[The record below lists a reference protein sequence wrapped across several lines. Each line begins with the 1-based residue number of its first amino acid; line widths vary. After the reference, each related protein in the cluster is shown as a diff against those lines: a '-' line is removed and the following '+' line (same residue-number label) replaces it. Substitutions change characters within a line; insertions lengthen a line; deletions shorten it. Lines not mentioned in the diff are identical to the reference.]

1 MVLITPSRVKLSTY
15 VKNTDLYSV
24 IINLNRVNKMD
35 EIGHILAK
43 NKPSW
48 THTKNGLNWTKKVF
62 KLFNNNNNNI
72 LILSIRTKQ

>member
-43 NKPSW
+43 NKPS
-48 THTKNGLNWTKKVF
+48 
-62 KLFNNNNNNI
+62 
-72 LILSIRTKQ
+72 